1 MLAGA
6 ALLYLTIK
14 KVIYRQIEDQIRQ
27 TDTIPDFEGTFG
39 HQIEVKLLNY
49 HVNRVQSIKDTDIYD
64 TKSDSFIPFRYI
76 FSSGN
81 AVGKKGF
88 IITIFQIISE
98 KNELLHDIEVYMFS
112 LFFSLLL
119 ISILI
124 NYLIAKRLWR
134 PFYNSVKIAER
145 FDIQSDKLLE
155 LPKTDINE
163 FIKLNEVL
171 ENMTRKMR
179 DDYLNLKEF
188 GENASHE
195 IQTPL
200 AVMRSKT
207 DLLMQQKN
215 LNKDSLTLIRSID
228 DYLNLKEFGEN
239 ASHEI
244 QTPLAVM
251 RSKTDLLMQQ
261 KNLNK
266 DSLTLIKSINEAI
279 TKLFKLNQGLL
290 LISKIEN
297 KVFHEKKKVSLKQ
310 ITVNGLDNYKEI
322 MQLKK
327 IKVEMDASDEA
338 LVEMNDMLAEVL
350 ISNLLSNAVR
360 FNINGGFIKCH
371 IDIMFL
377 IITNSGLAMI
387 TNPEDL
393 FKRFHKNSDNPQ
405 SVGLGL
411 SIVKEIA
418 ESYGMNITY
427 TCINDVHEIKLQY
440 RQRGN
445 LPKAF

>member
-1 MLAGA
+1 
-6 ALLYLTIK
+6 
-14 KVIYRQIEDQIRQ
+14 
-27 TDTIPDFEGTFG
+27 
-39 HQIEVKLLNY
+39 
-49 HVNRVQSIKDTDIYD
+49 
-64 TKSDSFIPFRYI
+64 
-76 FSSGN
+76 
-81 AVGKKGF
+81 
-88 IITIFQIISE
+88 
-98 KNELLHDIEVYMFS
+98 MFS

-179 DDYLNLKEF
+179 
-188 GENASHE
+188 
-195 IQTPL
+195 
-200 AVMRSKT
+200 
-207 DLLMQQKN
+207 
-215 LNKDSLTLIRSID
+215 D

-445 LPKAF
+445 LPKAI

>member
-1 MLAGA
+1 MKLLTKSTFYFLLLSILVMLAGA

-14 KVIYRQIEDQIRQ
+14 KVIYRQIDESLITEKTIIEDQIRQ

-81 AVGKKGF
+81 SVGKKGF

-179 DDYLNLKEF
+179 
-188 GENASHE
+188 
-195 IQTPL
+195 
-200 AVMRSKT
+200 
-207 DLLMQQKN
+207 
-215 LNKDSLTLIRSID
+215 D

>member
-14 KVIYRQIEDQIRQ
+14 KVIYRQIDESLITEKTIIEDQIRQ

-81 AVGKKGF
+81 SVGKKGF

-179 DDYLNLKEF
+179 
-188 GENASHE
+188 
-195 IQTPL
+195 
-200 AVMRSKT
+200 
-207 DLLMQQKN
+207 
-215 LNKDSLTLIRSID
+215 D